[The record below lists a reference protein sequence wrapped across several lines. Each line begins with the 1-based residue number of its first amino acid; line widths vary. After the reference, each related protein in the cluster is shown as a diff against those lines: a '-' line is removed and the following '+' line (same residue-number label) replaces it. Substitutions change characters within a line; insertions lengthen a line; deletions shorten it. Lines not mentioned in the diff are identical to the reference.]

1 MVRSGHS
8 YFVTV
13 EGFDARD
20 GCKINLMKGVFCSM
34 AHFEKYTKAASW
46 QVLEHDKHTRDGEH
60 IDKTKTAENYNLCEV
75 VDPWKEVKTKL
86 ADAKKSGARINSRTV
101 ALVSC
106 VVTLPKDYK
115 GDQRQFFEECKK
127 YLDKLFG
134 AENCVSA
141 VVHMDE
147 KTPHL
152 HYKFCPIV
160 KEGDVSK
167 FNAKALISRNFL
179 KSFHANMEKHLAGV
193 LGRPVGIVN
202 GATSQGNQTIKQLK
216 ALSEVTA
223 RLDSARKDLD
233 NLLDEYNEEVDAF
246 NKLLDEVDE
255 LQHRAKKLRDISQRL
270 EAHIK
275 DLKKEISNL
284 EGEEFAPIFNNK
296 DRIGER

>member
-1 MVRSGHS
+1 
-8 YFVTV
+8 
-13 EGFDARD
+13 
-20 GCKINLMKGVFCSM
+20 M

-60 IDKTKTAENYNLCEV
+60 IDKERTALNYNLCTV
-75 VDPWKEVKTKL
+75 SDPWQTVKNKL
-86 ADAKKSGARINSRTV
+86 AESKQTGARINSRTV

-106 VVTLPKDYK
+106 VITLPKDFK
-115 GDQRQFFEECKK
+115 GNERQFFEECKK

-160 KEGDVSK
+160 KEGDVLK
-167 FNAKALISRNFL
+167 FNAKTLISRNFL
-179 KSFHANMEKHLAGV
+179 RSFHKDLEKHLAEIFKG
-193 LGRPVGIVN
+193 PVGIVN